1 MGNIPKITAYLN
13 QPPTVFAP
21 PEMSR
26 PMPSIV
32 PQEARLQ
39 RTTAAKISF
48 MIYPI
53 IQTTRLRV
61 ETPASHRR
69 WVIFL
74 ENAMTYYGL
83 CAKNY
88 YTRRE

>member
-13 QPPTVFAP
+13 QPPTIFAP

-32 PQEARLQ
+32 PHEARLQ

-48 MIYPI
+48 MFILLFRP
-53 IQTTRLRV
+53 
-61 ETPASHRR
+61 PD
-69 WVIFL
+69 F
-74 ENAMTYYGL
+74 GL
-83 CAKNY
+83 KSKPVTING
-88 YTRRE
+88 